1 VIFGVVV
8 VGAIVDGLLH
18 LHGAVALSLVFLLPA
33 LESSAF
39 IGFLFPGEI
48 AVILGGVL
56 ASQGNFPMGVAA
68 ACAIAGA
75 FVGDSIGYAVGRRYG
90 RRMLRGTIGR
100 MPWIRL
106 RLDAELGKAETF
118 LLKHGPWAVIIG
130 RLTAALRVLVPGLAG
145 IARMPY
151 GRFVAANLTG
161 AVLWGIGFTAAG
173 YAAGTHWEKIV
184 DVAGT
189 AGLIFMGAIIT
200 AFVVTRIVLA
210 RRRRRRE
217 AALIESTGIAGER
230 IPSPSPN
237 GAAAQTPAATGKHA
251 DPAVGEHADTV
262 DLLEDETVNEAPVEA
277 ESVE

>member
-1 VIFGVVV
+1 MILGVAVV
-8 VGAIVDGLLH
+8 ATIIDGLLH

-56 ASQGNFPMGVAA
+56 ASQGNFPMLVAA
-68 ACAIAGA
+68 ACAVAGA
-75 FVGDSIGYAVGRRYG
+75 FVGDSVGYAVGRRYG

-100 MPWIRL
+100 LPWIRL

-118 LLKHGPWAVIIG
+118 LLRHGPWAVIIG

-173 YAAGTHWEKIV
+173 YAAGTHWERIV
-184 DVAGT
+184 DVAGA
-189 AGLIFMGAIIT
+189 AGLIFLAVLIA
-200 AFVVTRIVLA
+200 AFVTTRIVLA

-217 AALIESTGIAGER
+217 HELIESTGIADEHIPEPRSGVHGAGEPVSSSKVVAERAEVVGER
-230 IPSPSPN
+230 
-237 GAAAQTPAATGKHA
+237 A
-251 DPAVGEHADTV
+251 
-262 DLLEDETVNEAPVEA
+262 ETVELE
-277 ESVE
+277 